1 MYSLVADFWLGEGT
15 APPGARTSVWL
26 VPSSQG
32 RSPSNE
38 GFRAKSTVSERTWV
52 LVSVAPAGRG
62 QPETANERVRPGAP
76 AGMLG
81 KREFDIESCH
91 ACLKRLQN
99 TRRHIRIYHLP
110 KIETGRCL
118 SPAS

>member
-1 MYSLVADFWLGEGT
+1 MPAGEDAGTIPPMGLGQRREQYSLARRSSGVSDDTPRWKRIRSKCGQSTFEHVADFWLGEGT

-62 QPETANERVRPGAP
+62 QPETA
-76 AGMLG
+76 
-81 KREFDIESCH
+81 
-91 ACLKRLQN
+91 
-99 TRRHIRIYHLP
+99 
-110 KIETGRCL
+110 
-118 SPAS
+118 